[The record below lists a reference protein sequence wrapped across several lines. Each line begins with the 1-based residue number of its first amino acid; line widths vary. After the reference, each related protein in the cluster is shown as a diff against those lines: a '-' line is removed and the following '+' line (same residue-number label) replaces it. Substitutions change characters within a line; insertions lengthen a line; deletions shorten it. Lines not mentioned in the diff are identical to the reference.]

1 VRLHFLG
8 TGTSF
13 GIPQIG
19 CRCPVCTSPEPRDRR
34 NRTAVVVEADGARI
48 LVDTPPELR
57 LSMLRAG
64 IGAVDAILYTH
75 DHADHTH
82 GIDDLRALSGHGR
95 GTMPIYGPADALAR
109 MRRKFDYIFDPRVRP
124 IPGSSRPDV
133 TVHALEAGRAVRVAG
148 LDVLPLRFSHG
159 PSDVF
164 GYRIG
169 PLAYLTDVKRVPP
182 AERDALR
189 GLDVL
194 VVNALFHHSH
204 PTHLSIPEAVEAAQA
219 IGARRT
225 YLTHLTH
232 ETSHAALLAELPPGI
247 EPAYDG
253 LAVDTDSPAS
263 RIPA

>member
-19 CRCPVCTSPEPRDRR
+19 CRCPVCTSTDPRDRR
-34 NRTAVVVEADGARI
+34 NRTGVVIEADGAKL

-57 LSMLRAG
+57 LAMLRAG
-64 IGAVDAILYTH
+64 VGSVDAVLYTH

-82 GIDDLRALSGHGR
+82 GIDDLRALSGHRR
-95 GTMPIYGPADALAR
+95 GTVPIYGPADALER
-109 MRRKFDYIFDPRVRP
+109 MRHKFDYIFDPLTRP

-133 TVHALEAGRAVRVAG
+133 TLNPLEAGVEVTIAG
-148 LDVLPLRFSHG
+148 VSVLPLRFSHG
-159 PSDVF
+159 PTDVF
-164 GYRIG
+164 GYRFG
-169 PLAYLTDVKRVPP
+169 ALAYLTDVKTVPA
-182 AERDALR
+182 AERAALR

-194 VVNALFHHSH
+194 VLNALFHRPH
-204 PTHLSIPEAVEAAQA
+204 PTHLSVPEAVETARA
-219 IGARRT
+219 IGAGRT

-232 ETSHAALLAELPPGI
+232 ETSHAALLAELPPGV

-253 LAVDTDSPAS
+253 QVVDL
-263 RIPA
+263 

>member
-1 VRLHFLG
+1 MVRLTFLG

-19 CRCPVCTSPEPRDRR
+19 CRCTVCTSADPKDRR
-34 NRTAVVVEADGARI
+34 NRTAVVVESEGAAI

-57 LSMLRAG
+57 LSLLKAG
-64 IGAVDAILYTH
+64 IRSVDAVLYTH

-82 GIDDLRALSGHGR
+82 GIDDLRALSGHHR
-95 GTMPIYGPADALAR
+95 GTLPIYGPADALER
-109 MRRKFDYIFDPRVRP
+109 MRKKFDYIFDPLAKP

-133 TVHALEAGRAVRVAG
+133 AVTEIEPGVEVVVAG
-148 LDVLPLRFSHG
+148 VPVLPLKFSHG
-159 PSDVF
+159 PSDVL
-164 GYRIG
+164 GYRFG
-169 PLAYLTDVKRVPP
+169 KLAYLTDIKEAAA
-182 AERDALR
+182 AERAALA

-194 VVNALFHHSH
+194 VLNGLFHRPH
-204 PTHLSIPEAVEAAQA
+204 PTHLSIPEAVETARA

-232 ETSHAALLAELPPGI
+232 ETSHASLLAELPPGI

-253 LAVDTDSPAS
+253 LVVEV
-263 RIPA
+263 

>member
-1 VRLHFLG
+1 VRLTFLG

-19 CRCPVCTSPEPRDRR
+19 CSCAVCTSRDPRDKR
-34 NRTAVVVEADGARI
+34 NRTGVVVEADGATI

-57 LSMLRAG
+57 LGMVRAG
-64 IGAVDAILYTH
+64 IGAVDAVLYTH

-82 GIDDLRALSGHGR
+82 GIDDLRALSGHHR
-95 GTMPIYGPADALAR
+95 GTLPIYGPADALER
-109 MRRKFDYIFDPRVRP
+109 IRLKFDYIFDPLARP

-133 TVHALEAGRAVRVAG
+133 TLHPLEPGVEASVAG
-148 LDVLPLRFSHG
+148 QKVLPLRFSHG

-169 PLAYLTDVKRVPP
+169 PLAYLTDVKTVPA
-182 AERDALR
+182 AERAALR

-194 VVNALFHHSH
+194 VLNALFHRSH
-204 PTHLSIPEAVEAAQA
+204 PTHLSIPEAVEAARA

-232 ETSHAALLAELPPGI
+232 ETAHASLLAELPPAV

-253 LAVDTDSPAS
+253 LVVE
-263 RIPA
+263 I